1 MTSMEII
8 NSVRVDADVLSD
20 FIRWFNN
27 NIQMYGKVTVGDLM
41 EEGLLLFTFRNPE
54 VVDRYPDYVHGWT
67 EQINAKDHFAIEYA
81 TYGSKL
87 PCFRLKLP
95 DYKYLEE

>member
-8 NSVRVDADVLSD
+8 NGIRIDADVLSD

-27 NIQMYGKVTVGDLM
+27 NIQMYGKVTVADLM
-41 EEGLLLFTFRNPE
+41 EEGILLFTVRSPE
-54 VVDRYPDYVHGWT
+54 VDCYTDYVYGWT
-67 EQINAKDHFAIEYA
+67 KQINAKDHFVIEYA
-81 TYGSKL
+81 MYGSKL

>member
-8 NSVRVDADVLSD
+8 NSVRIDVDFISD

-27 NIQMYGKVTVGDLM
+27 NIQMYGKVTIAHLM
-41 EEGLLLFTFRNPE
+41 EEGLLLFTVRNPE
-54 VVDRYPDYVHGWT
+54 VDCYTDYVYGWT
-67 EQINAKDHFAIEYA
+67 EQINARDHFVIEY
-81 TYGSKL
+81 TKYGPKL

-95 DYKYLEE
+95 DYKYLGE